1 KQGFEFPSLWTLL
14 TAAATGLFGFGA
26 KFALVVERVLGSTKI
41 RVPLNAV
48 ALVAALAWALLI
60 VLGLSVTA
68 AGFGWNWQPVWSD
81 NTFHPMTNAWP
92 LFLVV
97 TLSLLGSWIFSRNFG
112 FVNLSSMQQVYAAR
126 LRSEQ

>member
-1 KQGFEFPSLWTLL
+1 
-14 TAAATGLFGFGA
+14 
-26 KFALVVERVLGSTKI
+26 
-41 RVPLNAV
+41 
-48 ALVAALAWALLI
+48 
-60 VLGLSVTA
+60 
-68 AGFGWNWQPVWSD
+68 NWQPVWSD

-126 LRSEQ
+126 LVRAYLGASNPQRRRHANHSMTDLIPGDDLPLDDYLPHRHGGPLHLINLTVNETLSGKTNIERRDRKGLAMAVGP